1 MASADSTVL
10 CDLDGVIYRGGSVLP
25 GVPEALSR
33 LRDFGVGIF
42 YMTNNSTRTP
52 AEGAEKIRV
61 LTGIET
67 DESQVLSSSLAAV
80 GVLGPDD
87 GPVLVVGESGVSDAV
102 ARAGLEETDDPDLA
116 RSVLV
121 GLARHIDYDLL
132 GRAMAAIRSGARF
145 IATNDDATF
154 PTEDGFM
161 PGAGAIVAAIAAST
175 SREPIVAGKPH
186 PPMREL
192 IRSRG
197 VGAAWVIGDRPDTDI
212 AIARDEPDWVSIL
225 VLTGVAGSEDREAY
239 EADHV
244 VADFPAAVDLV
255 LSSIRKS

>member
-1 MASADSTVL
+1 MTVL
-10 CDLDGVIYRGGSVLP
+10 CDLDGVVYRGRSVLP
-25 GVPEALSR
+25 GVPGALTR
-33 LRDFGVGIF
+33 LEDADIAVF
-42 YMTNNSTRTP
+42 YITNNSTRTP
-52 AEGAEKIRV
+52 AQAAEKIRA

-80 GVLGPDD
+80 GLLEPED
-87 GPVLVVGESGVSDAV
+87 GPVLVVGEAGVSDAV
-102 ARAGLEETDDPDLA
+102 ARAGLKETAEPNLA

-161 PGAGAIVAAIAAST
+161 PGAGAIVAAIATAT
-175 SREPIVAGKPH
+175 SMTPIVAGKPH
-186 PPMREL
+186 APMRRL

-197 VGAAWVIGDRPDTDI
+197 VGRAWVIGDRPNTDI
-212 AIARDEPDWVSIL
+212 AIARDEPDWESIL
-225 VLTGVAGSEDREAY
+225 VLTGVAGSDDVDASG
-239 EADHV
+239 ADHV
-244 VADFPAAVDLV
+244 VADLPAAVDLV
-255 LSSIRKS
+255 LSVAGES